1 MHKDACSDGNPRSIY
16 YPNKGKPILA
26 MGSRRSDVAGTFHAG
41 NVRMQDINGQA
52 VRIREAVSVSD
63 IADMRRLFIEYQR
76 WLGQDLTF
84 QSFSAELATLPGDY
98 APPLGRMLLAR
109 HVDGTAVA
117 GVAMKPLS
125 AGICEMKRLFVRRFW
140 RGTGLGRTLAEAIVD
155 AGRTVG
161 YGLMRLD
168 TFSRLSA
175 ATELYRSLGFREIA
189 PYYENPLD
197 GVIYME
203 KVLDPCGGC

>member
-1 MHKDACSDGNPRSIY
+1 MQDLVPR
-16 YPNKGKPILA
+16 
-26 MGSRRSDVAGTFHAG
+26 DVAVTEASS
-41 NVRMQDINGQA
+41 VADIDDL
-52 VRIREAVSVSD
+52 RT
-63 IADMRRLFIEYQR
+63 LFIEYQR

-84 QSFSAELATLPGDY
+84 QNFSAELATLPGDY

-109 HVDGTAVA
+109 HIGGTAVA

-125 AGICEMKRLFVRRFW
+125 AGICEMKRLFVRRPW

-155 AGRTVG
+155 AGRAAG
-161 YGLMRLD
+161 YGRMRLD

-203 KVLDPCGGC
+203 KALDPSRGS